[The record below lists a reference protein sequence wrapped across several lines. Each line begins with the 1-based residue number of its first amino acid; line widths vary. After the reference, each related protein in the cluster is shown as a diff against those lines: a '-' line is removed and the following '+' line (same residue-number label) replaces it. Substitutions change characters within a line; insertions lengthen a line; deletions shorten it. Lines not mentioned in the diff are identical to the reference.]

1 MAMGGLARLAFGTG
15 LIIVSIFYY
24 SSAMLPQR
32 KLGPI
37 DWFEDKVYT
46 GLLFGAVVLLV
57 YDLAGK
63 TLTPL

>member
-1 MAMGGLARLAFGTG
+1 MLRLLLQPGRTA
-15 LIIVSIFYY
+15 
-24 SSAMLPQR
+24 QR
-32 KLGPI
+32 KPGPI